1 MHATKYEDPESSTRV
16 SAARGNGDAA
26 KGSAAGAGNL
36 GAVASKISHDFNNIL
51 AIFELPLEAAR
62 INPAGLD
69 EAQIHQLLEQ
79 GAAYAA
85 DLSKRI
91 AALARALNGERA
103 EEED

>member
-1 MHATKYEDPESSTRV
+1 MQPIKYEGPESSTRV
-16 SAARGNGDAA
+16 AAAGGNGDAA
-26 KGSAAGAGNL
+26 KASAPGAGSL

-69 EAQIHQLLEQ
+69 AAQIHQLLEQ
-79 GAAYAA
+79 GATYAA

-91 AALARALNGERA
+91 AALARALNGEPA
-103 EEED
+103 ESEE